1 MQIFVINLKLRTDRK
16 EHIVKELTSKN
27 IDYKIV
33 EAINGW
39 DLAKKDYK
47 FSSYMSR
54 GEMGCYISHFKSI
67 EQITDEFGIILE
79 DDIAIESLDF
89 YEDIKKLKENLPADW
104 DICFLGSTP
113 LYNTKYKDKI
123 GNVIKINGYCEKVNG
138 KHYGTGGYMIKKST
152 IDKIQMS
159 PLKAPIDIAF
169 YAFGLNQYLANPPLV
184 RHLPRMKSNTQRPV

>member
-1 MQIFVINLKLRTDRK
+1 MQIFVINLKPRTDRK
-16 EHIVKELTSKN
+16 EHIEKELTSKN

-39 DLAKKDYK
+39 DLNKADYK
-47 FSSYMSR
+47 FSCYMSS
-54 GEMGCYISHFKSI
+54 GEMGCYLSHFKSI
-67 EQITDEFGIILE
+67 EQITDEFGIVLE
-79 DDIAIESLDF
+79 DDIAIESADF

-113 LYNTKYKDKI
+113 LYNSKYKDKI

-138 KHYGTGGYMIKKST
+138 KHFGTGGYMIKKST
-152 IDKIQMS
+152 IDKIQKT

-169 YAFGLNQYLANPPLV
+169 HAWGLNQYLANPPLV